1 MLFGWKLYFKIPS
14 SRQLIGCSFFS
25 VLLVLLV
32 IFINLQIEYHFSLS
46 YQLSSLDNEGA
57 SDAHS
62 NPFPEVSPHSVAD
75 GMNSTELSNGSL
87 QSEDNRETTIT
98 LKGLLTDLG
107 DKGRWKSLLDK
118 GLEKLQ
124 QQYPDK
130 NLHLEYQELP
140 TNDTREEFLQLMSNK
155 SAIDFLSVDQ
165 IWLGEFASKGLLSN
179 LTAYADAWGRAP
191 NWYQ

>member
-1 MLFGWKLYFKIPS
+1 LLHGKDLHFKIPS
-14 SRQLIGCSFFS
+14 SQQLISCSFIS

-32 IFINLQIEYHFSLS
+32 T
-46 YQLSSLDNEGA
+46 SLDNEGA
-57 SDAHS
+57 SDSQS
-62 NPFPEVSPHSVAD
+62 NPFLEVTPPFVAFASTD
-75 GMNSTELSNGSL
+75 GMNSSYLSNGSL
-87 QSEDNRETTIT
+87 QSEDNNETTIT

-130 NLHLEYQELP
+130 NLRLEYLELP